1 MPAENLMTIGDPLRA
16 EYETWLAGFAL
27 FGPDHFLRAASDWET
42 LGQTQADFARSVQ
55 EIQAWLDLDSWL
67 TSGFLP
73 VPGVISPPA
82 LASKTS
88 LAERSSG
95 AWPAWPAAS
104 PVSPPSFSAEEVSPP
119 GSQPAGPGAASSS
132 GVPKNLI
139 TRPDVETSRRPHS
152 QQSVALLAPIG
163 SLSDLARMVQ
173 MTSYRDEAEA
183 PEHPFESPISPL
195 FTRTRPDAEDA
206 IFEPSGLS
214 PETRAAPLVSSKAS
228 DPAQLWEEASLTDED
243 SVTGDGLDSPSQT
256 VLPGDWPSP
265 PFAPSA
271 QAAFLSPTAFAETDL
286 SPASLQ
292 PVGRPAVMG
301 RESALSDQTAVDLGL
316 PEKSAKTRSVDAP
329 SLTPSDASWNRS
341 RSAPETIEGVQESP
355 AETPFSAG
363 ELTRL
368 GNELAAGFF
377 SAPAPL
383 TSAESQPDAPPIGAA
398 TDWLTLLAAVTL
410 PGRRS
415 AHLPEKIA
423 GQRVETL
430 SPNQQARSSSEQI
443 PGWNDTPEVVRQI
456 IETDTDTA
464 ANNSTLSPLDVQDM
478 LAALRQEI
486 WREYR
491 RFYGTVA

>member
-27 FGPDHFLRAASDWET
+27 FGPDHFLRAASDWEP

-82 LASKTS
+82 PASKTS

-139 TRPDVETSRRPHS
+139 VRPDVETSRQPHS

-173 MTSYRDEAEA
+173 MTPYNDEAEA
-183 PEHPFESPISPL
+183 PEHPLESQAAPS
-195 FTRTRPDAEDA
+195 FTRTMPGAEDA
-206 IFEPSGLS
+206 IFGPPGLS
-214 PETRAAPLVSSKAS
+214 PQTRAAPAASSSDLDLAEEWQSAS
-228 DPAQLWEEASLTDED
+228 FTDEAPVAD
-243 SVTGDGLDSPSQT
+243 DEVGSPSRV
-256 VLPGDWPSP
+256 VLPGEWPSSP
-265 PFAPSA
+265 VAPSA
-271 QAAFLSPTAFAETDL
+271 EATFLSPAAFSETDFP
-286 SPASLQ
+286 PASLQ

-301 RESALSDQTAVDLGL
+301 SDLDFSDRPGVDWGA
-316 PEKSAKTRSVDAP
+316 PEKSTETRPVDAP

-341 RSAPETIEGVQESP
+341 RSAPEIREGTPENS
-355 AETPFSAG
+355 AEAPFSAG
-363 ELTRL
+363 ELARL

-383 TSAESQPDAPPIGAA
+383 TRAGAQPDAPSIGAA

-410 PGRRS
+410 PGRMPGLS
-415 AHLPEKIA
+415 SEKIA
-423 GQRVETL
+423 GRPVETL
-430 SPNQQARSSSEQI
+430 SPGPPVPPSKQTQD
-443 PGWNDTPEVVRQI
+443 WNDTPEVVRQI
-456 IETDTDTA
+456 IETDADMA

-478 LAALRQEI
+478 LNALRQEI